1 MEVGGGAARLF
12 LHLCLNDR
20 FMLPSLRLYGGEHAP
35 SGLEAVSNQ
44 ARFLLLLL
52 FFFLV
57 GYDGDG
63 LVVSRLNFEGEVRA
77 SEVCSLS

>member
-1 MEVGGGAARLF
+1 MAAQRGCF
-12 LHLCLNDR
+12 HLCLNDR

-44 ARFLLLLL
+44 ARFLLLLHF

-63 LVVSRLNFEGEVRA
+63 LVDSRLNFEGEVRA
-77 SEVCSLS
+77 SKVCSLS